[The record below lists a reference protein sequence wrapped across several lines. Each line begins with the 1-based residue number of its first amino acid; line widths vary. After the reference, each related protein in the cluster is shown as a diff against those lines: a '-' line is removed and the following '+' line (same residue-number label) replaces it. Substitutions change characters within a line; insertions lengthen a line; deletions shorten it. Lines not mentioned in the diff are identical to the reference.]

1 MLIKDKLKR
10 RNKIHIKKISSH
22 FSEVLARQNV
32 LLKRAYE
39 CRIFSFKGLIVTLKR
54 FIYLLKLF
62 PWPMQLDLIFFI
74 SSVMHKY
81 PDFCG

>member
-1 MLIKDKLKR
+1 MLMKDKLKR

-39 CRIFSFKGLIVTLKR
+39 YRIFSFKGLIVTLKR
-54 FIYLLKLF
+54 FIY
-62 PWPMQLDLIFFI
+62 
-74 SSVMHKY
+74 
-81 PDFCG
+81 